1 MSLPSKRDA
10 WRAMRSVKT
19 SHTPLPTSA
28 LTAIAVN
35 DDSHQLKSGQWRV
48 ASVVLAAALLLTAC
62 ERENRRFQENPPT
75 ATPTS
80 TAVVVSDLQPGPAMV
95 IPKVDAPYDDNAWA
109 VSEGKSL
116 FNSMNCS
123 GCHFQGGGGIG
134 PPLMDEEW
142 IYGSEPQQIFSS
154 IADGRPNGMP
164 AWKYTLSTQQI
175 WELTSYVRSLSSL
188 IPKGARNG
196 RDDHMMRKTPE
207 ASTPNAKPKT
217 ASAPP
222 ED

>member
-1 MSLPSKRDA
+1 MSSRF
-10 WRAMRSVKT
+10 
-19 SHTPLPTSA
+19 
-28 LTAIAVN
+28 
-35 DDSHQLKSGQWRV
+35 SGWRV
-48 ASVVLAAALLLTAC
+48 ARVEPFAISSLVLGLLSVGC
-62 ERENRRFQENPPT
+62 EREARRFQENPPT
-75 ATPTS
+75 ATPTA
-80 TAVVVSDLQPGPAMV
+80 TTLVVSALQPGPAMV
-95 IPKVDAPYDDNAWA
+95 NPKMDAPYDDNAWA
-109 VSEGKSL
+109 TSEGKSL

-142 IYGSEPQQIFSS
+142 IYGSEPQQVFSS

-175 WELTSYVRSLSSL
+175 WELVSYVRSLSSL
-188 IPKGARNG
+188 TPKGARNG

-207 ASTPNAKPKT
+207 ASTPQTKPKM

-222 ED
+222 EDE

>member
-1 MSLPSKRDA
+1 MSSRFDPSLGGHKG
-10 WRAMRSVKT
+10 MYT
-19 SHTPLPTSA
+19 SHSLLATSA
-28 LTAIAVN
+28 LTAIAVD
-35 DDSHQLKSGQWRV
+35 DDSCQFKSGKWRV
-48 ASVVLAAALLLTAC
+48 ASVILAGSLLLIGC
-62 ERENRRFQENPPT
+62 ERENRRFSENPPT

-80 TAVVVSDLQPGPAMV
+80 TALVVSDLQPGPAMV

-109 VSEGKSL
+109 VSEGKGL

-142 IYGSEPQQIFSS
+142 IYGYEPQQIFSS

-175 WELTSYVRSLSSL
+175 WELVSYVRSLSSL

-207 ASTPNAKPKT
+207 ASTPNAVPKMSST
-217 ASAPP
+217 P
-222 ED
+222 

>member
-1 MSLPSKRDA
+1 MSSRFRQWVGA
-10 WRAMRSVKT
+10 HESAN
-19 SHTPLPTSA
+19 TPHSPLRTFQ
-28 LTAIAVN
+28 LTAVAV
-35 DDSHQLKSGQWRV
+35 DSDSRQCRSGKWRV
-48 ASVVLAAALLLTAC
+48 GSVLLAASLLLIGC

-75 ATPTS
+75 ATPTG

-95 IPKVDAPYDDNAWA
+95 IPSVEAPYDDNAWA

-142 IYGSEPQQIFSS
+142 IYGYEPQQIFAS

-175 WELTSYVRSLSSL
+175 WQLVSYVRSLSGL
-188 IPKGARNG
+188 NPKGARSG
-196 RDDHMMRKTPE
+196 RDDHMMRKPPE
-207 ASTPNAKPKT
+207 ASTPNAVPKMSST
-217 ASAPP
+217 PS

>member
-1 MSLPSKRDA
+1 L
-10 WRAMRSVKT
+10 
-19 SHTPLPTSA
+19 
-28 LTAIAVN
+28 
-35 DDSHQLKSGQWRV
+35 
-48 ASVVLAAALLLTAC
+48 VLLSAC

-80 TAVVVSDLQPGPAMV
+80 TALVVSDLQPGPAMV
-95 IPKVDAPYDDNAWA
+95 IPRVDAPYDDNAWA

-142 IYGSEPQQIFSS
+142 IYGSDPQQIFAS

-175 WELTSYVRSLSSL
+175 WELVSYVRSLSGL
-188 IPKGARNG
+188 TPKGARNG
-196 RDDHMMRKTPE
+196 RDDHMMRKAPE
-207 ASTPNAKPKT
+207 ASTPNAKPKMSST
-217 ASAPP
+217 PS
-222 ED
+222 EDD